1 MHIQTFEQPAA
12 NTTIQPH
19 PPSGATKS
27 FPNSDLFLLF
37 FFIFIVLLGSVEISC
52 GFDTFIVSFVG
63 GAVAIVI
70 VGSVGF
76 VAITGI
82 VVDSLLFAM
91 IKLDSFLSFKL
102 LSLFLSLL
110 LLLLLLVLLLLLL
123 HSDIF
128 IKFQLA

>member
-1 MHIQTFEQPAA
+1 M
-12 NTTIQPH
+12 
-19 PPSGATKS
+19 
-27 FPNSDLFLLF
+27 
-37 FFIFIVLLGSVEISC
+37 EISC